1 MILDTTKLI
10 NNDLIETN
18 NMYDKIVDIYGFD
31 VTLMK
36 TKCFNMFVSLIH
48 NKHETI
54 EFNSI
59 YKFMKSYHENT
70 ETGVDFETLIK
81 NYLIKSENLLGSQMI
96 TAEQFVRASVD
107 KELDNAKHTIFNNFE
122 RFFDIVLVNACKKN
136 PRYKYDIAQCL
147 FRLYLLNKDDLTQQ
161 TKLEVIDYYSSFY
174 SVLFASIED
183 ICSTN
188 SSSLHK
194 VDVEVN
200 SLYGSIEQVTS
211 LNGITNISNQIPVLK
226 SNKPN
231 VFQINLENLYEAV
244 LNDIENKHNC
254 KIKLRSFW
262 NDELIDKLSFNV
274 DTKNKYCKTMNIDF
288 KQHKMDNLMTLA
300 KKGDMIH
307 IWQRCHSNET
317 VFYPVTFDEADDDKR
332 ININFYVQNK
342 IRLDRKPHIKY
353 GSMDIIDIVF
363 GPSVNGT
370 KIEKIYYPVRIEFL
384 IEGYYNGEEALEKNK
399 YAPFISECYRRVSLP
414 DFYLGKIVVNCYVEI
429 ENLEWDKDGK
439 IDWIEKHI
447 NNNISADG
455 RYTGIAK
462 DEYVEKSGPIIKID
476 GSNAK
481 PIVQME
487 RIENNHEKVEVSF
500 YDFYKYYKDK
510 FNTLNIKSEQVHKI
524 EIDKNQNPHIPTE
537 LVIHVGFVNRLG
549 KDGGLERTRY
559 TVTIADD
566 SVKTLWDNL
575 FITDKA
581 K

>member
-18 NMYDKIVDIYGFD
+18 NMYDKIIDVYGFD
-31 VTLMK
+31 VTLMR
-36 TKCFNMFVSLIH
+36 TTCFDMFVSLMY
-48 NKHETI
+48 KKYETI

-59 YKFMKSYHENT
+59 FSFMKSYHENT
-70 ETGVDFETLIK
+70 ETGKDFETLIK
-81 NYLIKSENLLGSQMI
+81 NYLIKSDCLNAIEK
-96 TAEQFVRASVD
+96 TADDFIRSSVD
-107 KELDNAKHTIFNNFE
+107 KELDNGKYSIFNHFE
-122 RFFDIVLVNACKKN
+122 RFFDIDLVNACKKN

-147 FRLYLLNKDDLTQQ
+147 FRLYLLNKDDLSQD
-161 TKLEVIDYYSSFY
+161 TKAEVVDYYRSFY
-174 SVLFASIED
+174 SVLFASIKD

-194 VDVEVN
+194 VDIEVN
-200 SLYGSIEQVTS
+200 SLYGSIEQTTS
-211 LNGITNISNQIPVLK
+211 LNGITNITNQIPVLK

-244 LNDIENKHNC
+244 LNDIENEHNC

-262 NDELIDKLSFNV
+262 NDELINKLSFNV

-288 KQHKMDNLMTLA
+288 KQHAMNNLMTLT
-300 KKGDMIH
+300 KKGDIIH
-307 IWQRCHSNET
+307 IWQRSHGNES
-317 VFYPVTFDEADDDKR
+317 VFYPITFEEADDDKR
-332 ININFYVQNK
+332 MNLNFYVQNK
-342 IRLDRKPHIKY
+342 MRLDSKPHIKY

-384 IEGYYNGEEALEKNK
+384 IEGYYDGEEALEKNK
-399 YAPFISECYRRVSLP
+399 YAPFISQCYRRASLP

-447 NNNISADG
+447 DNDISADG

-462 DEYVEKSGPIIKID
+462 DEYVEKSGPIIKMD
-476 GSNAK
+476 GSNSK

-487 RIENNHEKVEVSF
+487 RIENDHEKVEVSF

-524 EIDKNQNPHIPTE
+524 EIDKNQSPHIPTE
-537 LVIHVGFVNRLG
+537 LVIHVGFANGLG
-549 KDGGLERTRY
+549 KDEGLERIKY
-559 TVTIADD
+559 TVTIADK

>member
-31 VTLMK
+31 VTMMK
-36 TKCFNMFVSLIH
+36 TKCFDMFVSLIH
-48 NKHETI
+48 DKYETI

-59 YKFMKSYHENT
+59 YSFMKSYHENT
-70 ETGVDFETLIK
+70 ETCVDFETLIK
-81 NYLIKSENLLGSQMI
+81 NYLIKSDSLLGSKTI
-96 TAEQFVRASVD
+96 TAERFIRASVD

-122 RFFDIVLVNACKKN
+122 RFFDIVLINACKKN

-147 FRLYLLNKDDLTQQ
+147 FRLYLLNKDDLSEQ
-161 TKLEVIDYYSSFY
+161 TKLEVIDYYRSFY
-174 SVLFASIED
+174 SVLFASIKN
-183 ICSTN
+183 IR
-188 SSSLHK
+188 K

-226 SNKPN
+226 SDKPN
-231 VFQINLENLYEAV
+231 VFQINLKNLYETV
-244 LNDIENKHNC
+244 LNDIESKHNC

-288 KQHKMDNLMTLA
+288 KQHKMDNLMILA
-300 KKGDMIH
+300 KKGDIIH
-307 IWQRCHSNET
+307 ILQRVRGNESI
-317 VFYPVTFDEADDDKR
+317 FYPITFDEADDDKR
-332 ININFYVQNK
+332 MNLNFYVQNET
-342 IRLDRKPHIKY
+342 RFDSKPHIRY

-384 IEGYYNGEEALEKNK
+384 IEGYYEGEEALEKNK
-399 YAPFISECYRRVSLP
+399 YAPFISQCYRRVSLP
-414 DFYLGKIVVNCYVEI
+414 DFYLGKIVVDCYVEI

-447 NNNISADG
+447 DNNIDADG

-462 DEYVEKSGPIIKID
+462 YEYIEKSSPTITRDTNSMPIIDSLNDKPIIQMEKID
-476 GSNAK
+476 
-481 PIVQME
+481 
-487 RIENNHEKVEVSF
+487 NNHEKVEVSF
-500 YDFYKYYKDK
+500 HDFYKYYKDK
-510 FNTLNIKSEQVHKI
+510 LNTLGIKSEQVHKI
-524 EIDKNQNPHIPTE
+524 EIDKNQNPHVPTE
-537 LVIHVGFVNRLG
+537 LSIHVEFANNDR
-549 KDGGLERTRY
+549 GLEKIEY
-559 TVTIADD
+559 TVTISDE

-575 FITDKA
+575 FIIDKA
-581 K
+581 KL